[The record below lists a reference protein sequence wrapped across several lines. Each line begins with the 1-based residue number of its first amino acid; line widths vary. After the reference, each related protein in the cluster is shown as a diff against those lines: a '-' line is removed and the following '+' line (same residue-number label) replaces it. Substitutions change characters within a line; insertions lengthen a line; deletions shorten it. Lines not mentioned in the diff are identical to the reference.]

1 MKAAIAALP
10 FEHPTLAVTA
20 LVDGG
25 NDWAARIE
33 RARLRSAKVIEL
45 RPAPSG
51 ALRRTVQ
58 RCAGYGAG
66 CFGGGAAPADY
77 GYRHR

>member
-1 MKAAIAALP
+1 MVRRMKAAIAALP
-10 FEHPTLAVTA
+10 FENPKLAVTA

-25 NDWAARIE
+25 NHWAARIE
-33 RARLRSAKVIEL
+33 RARLRSAKVIEP

-51 ALRRTVQ
+51 VLRRTVQ
-58 RCAGYGAG
+58 CCCAGL
-66 CFGGGAAPADY
+66 ADY